1 MTSEEYDVLAIDE
14 EHQPIIVEE
23 ECDALKPI
31 IKDFVQ
37 TYTQNPNVPV
47 ENWIT
52 AKMKEYLP

>member
-31 IKDFVQ
+31 INDFMQ
-37 TYTQNPNVPV
+37 TYTQNP
-47 ENWIT
+47 
-52 AKMKEYLP
+52 KETLIK